1 MAANS
6 ENGPSSSPLIPDER
20 EEEPGLD
27 SKATDPSTMPTIPNP
42 FLMPDFDDEEGLSG
56 YVGSLLQQLKEPFS
70 IYTGQPIHG
79 YYTYSTAAD
88 MNTYEYEPV
97 AADKNTYKPS
107 AAADKYVNEPS
118 AASQPDDEA
127 DMITSQPAIDKNTSQ
142 PADANMTTSQPDDGN
157 MITSQPADGNMSN
170 SQPADASVN
179 NSQPEEADMN
189 TSQPEDDDMNTSQ
202 PPAASL
208 TSPPSAT
215 NVSLTASR
223 LGGKRSSGEGMTAV
237 KDLQLSSSD
246 DSDSD
251 SSSSSSAKSA
261 KFLKTAEDVKKK
273 YREEAEE
280 KRRRIPQLIAALPQ
294 TKARKKKAESSEEE
308 EVEDDGLKERVS
320 RVGDPSTLPVI
331 TVPMKPPHLHLRCMG
346 MDRSNR

>member
-27 SKATDPSTMPTIPNP
+27 SKATDPSTMLTIPNP
-42 FLMPDFDDEEGLSG
+42 YLMPDFDDKEGLSG

-142 PADANMTTSQPDDGN
+142 PADANMNTSQPED
-157 MITSQPADGNMSN
+157 
-170 SQPADASVN
+170 
-179 NSQPEEADMN
+179 ADMN
-189 TSQPEDDDMNTSQ
+189 TSQSADADMNTTR

-237 KDLQLSSSD
+237 KVLHLSSTD
-246 DSDSD
+246 DRDSDSD
-251 SSSSSSAKSA
+251 SSSSSAKSA
-261 KFLKTAEDVKKK
+261 KFLKTALDVKKK
-273 YREEAEE
+273 YQEEAEE
-280 KRRRIPQLIAALPQ
+280 KRRRIPQ
-294 TKARKKKAESSEEE
+294 
-308 EVEDDGLKERVS
+308 
-320 RVGDPSTLPVI
+320 
-331 TVPMKPPHLHLRCMG
+331 
-346 MDRSNR
+346 